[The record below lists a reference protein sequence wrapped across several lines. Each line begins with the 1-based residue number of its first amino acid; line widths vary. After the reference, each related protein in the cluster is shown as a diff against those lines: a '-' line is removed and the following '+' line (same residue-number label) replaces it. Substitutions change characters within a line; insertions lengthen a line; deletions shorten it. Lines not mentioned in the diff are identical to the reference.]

1 MLCLSHPPH
10 PLACGL
16 LSYLHPSQI
25 HTLSRS
31 LSTGK
36 CFQQLSFSLLC
47 TSEELVFNH
56 ISPPMKADTHHV
68 LLCCSRQHVTNRSPV
83 EIQGV
88 DYICMVQ
95 RRASQLTHSINRAD
109 EKWGLREGRRKSQ
122 SVYHAYKKVAVSHPF
137 FTSYSHFVSR
147 FLESFRLLLLKE
159 PALRPMRYSS
169 QHTNKGERAENDL
182 SVIQFYRS
190 WGLSLP
196 PSTSAVT

>member
-122 SVYHAYKKVAVSHPF
+122 SVYHAYKKVAVWLSL
-137 FTSYSHFVSR
+137 TLS
-147 FLESFRLLLLKE
+147 LLLTRTLF
-159 PALRPMRYSS
+159 PASWKASGCFSS
-169 QHTNKGERAENDL
+169 K
-182 SVIQFYRS
+182 
-190 WGLSLP
+190 SLP
-196 PSTSAVT
+196 WGQWDIPASTRTRGKEQKMT